1 VNSGSVELIAKLG
14 EVLDDAVV
22 DDRDLLVLA
31 HVRVGISVGR
41 AAVSGPTSVTYSGGR
56 LGQGILAQ
64 KGLEVDELAGLL
76 AHLEASVR
84 DDRDARRV
92 VPAVFEAPKARHH
105 DLKGLLLT
113 DVTNDSAHDAQP
125 TRQRVEDWAVLS
137 LRVSCPAAMC
147 SPVEAVLR
155 AEPTISSL
163 TVHRG
168 ASLEPQ
174 GDVFI
179 ADLPR
184 ESANALID
192 ALMALGIQHEG
203 TVTLTPVGT
212 WISHR
217 GLVAERRAPGR
228 SPDSVVWAEVTE
240 RAYSET
246 ELTWTYVS
254 FMILATLL
262 AAIAIVTD
270 SAILV
275 IGAMVLGPEFVP
287 IAALGLG
294 MVRRRPAL
302 VRRAVRTLVIGFA
315 ISIAVVAAVA
325 LVARA
330 TGVIDVSQ
338 IESAR
343 PGTAFIYTPNWWSL
357 TVSVLAGAAGVL
369 SLTAAKG
376 SGLVGVF
383 ISVTTIPASGNVALA
398 IVFGVWSEVLG
409 STAQLAINIIG
420 MGLAGWATLALQQF
434 VWGRIS
440 SRRQPRTRPAP

>member
-1 VNSGSVELIAKLG
+1 MHN
-14 EVLDDAVV
+14 
-22 DDRDLLVLA
+22 
-31 HVRVGISVGR
+31 
-41 AAVSGPTSVTYSGGR
+41 GP
-56 LGQGILAQ
+56 
-64 KGLEVDELAGLL
+64 
-76 AHLEASVR
+76 
-84 DDRDARRV
+84 
-92 VPAVFEAPKARHH
+92 
-105 DLKGLLLT
+105 
-113 DVTNDSAHDAQP
+113 
-125 TRQRVEDWAVLS
+125 VLS
-137 LRVSCPAAMC
+137 LRVSCPASLCA
-147 SPVEAVLR
+147 SVEAVLR

-168 ASLEPQ
+168 ASLAPQ
-174 GDVFI
+174 GDVFL

-184 ESANALID
+184 ETANALVD
-192 ALMALGIQHEG
+192 SLMGLGVQHEG

-212 WISHR
+212 WISRR

-302 VRRAVRTLVIGFA
+302 VRRAVHTLVIGFA

-330 TGVIDVSQ
+330 TGVIDLSQ
-338 IESAR
+338 IEGAR

-440 SRRQPRTRPAP
+440 SRRHARARPHP